1 MLTTFQRLVSRQ
13 RLE

>member
-1 MLTTFQRLVSRQ
+1 MLTTFQILVNRQ